1 MFGPGCSLLDVF
13 FLMKRNRIVVMG
25 FMGSMPIA
33 GVIWQHI
40 HYVVGLQRLGC
51 DVYYIEDS
59 ARLPYNPQT
68 FEVNNEFVYAAQGLD
83 RLLKEFGFKNHWGFC
98 ARYLPSN
105 PTAGLPLKRIRQLY
119 READAILNI
128 CGTQEFNDDLL
139 VSDRILYI
147 ESDPGVEQIKI
158 DKRVKSTVEYLR
170 RHRALFTFGENI
182 GTKDFP
188 VLLHGF
194 NWLPTRQPVVT
205 DLWKSARSPS
215 RAAVFTTIANWST
228 SGLKDIAWRG
238 KRYLWS
244 KSREFLRFISAPK
257 EAGETFEM
265 ATNID
270 DSRTRRK
277 FKQNAWR
284 LTSPLQMSVDYWL
297 YRDYIQRSK
306 GEFTVAKDQYVRL
319 NTGWFSDRSAC
330 YLAAG
335 RPVITQE
342 TGFTKNYGGKLG
354 LLSFR
359 TLDEIANAVKR
370 INADYTKPSLAAYAL
385 AREVFE
391 AETVLKSIL
400 DRAGILG
407 DGANPSWSARDLN
420 VESMYRVCCVR
431 KGHLLMQIRTLI
443 FKYAV

>member
-1 MFGPGCSLLDVF
+1 
-13 FLMKRNRIVVMG
+13 MKRKRIVVMG

-33 GVIWQHI
+33 GVVWQHI
-40 HYVVGLQRLGC
+40 HYVVGLQRLGH
-51 DVYYIEDS
+51 DVFYVEDS
-59 ARLPYNPQT
+59 ARLPYNPET
-68 FEVNNEFVYAAQGLD
+68 FEVNEEFEYAAKVLVKLA
-83 RLLKEFGFKNHWGFC
+83 REFDFKNRWAYC
-98 ARYLPSN
+98 ARYLPDT
-105 PTAGLPLKRIRQLY
+105 PTAGFPLKKIRQLY
-119 READAILNI
+119 RDADAILNV

-158 DKRVKSTVEYLR
+158 DKRTKSTIEYLQ

-182 GTKDFP
+182 GTKEFP
-188 VLLHGF
+188 VPLNDF

-205 DLWKSARSPS
+205 DLWKTARSPARS
-215 RAAVFTTIANWST
+215 ATHSVAGGPARAAVFTTIANWST
-228 SGLKDIAWRG
+228 SGLKDITWRG
-238 KRYLWS
+238 KNYLWS
-244 KSREFLRFISAPK
+244 KSREVLRFISAPK

-265 ATNID
+265 ATNIND
-270 DSRTRRK
+270 TKTRRK
-277 FKQNAWR
+277 FEQNHWR
-284 LTSPLQMSVDYWL
+284 LVSPLQMSVDYWL

-342 TGFTKNYGGKLG
+342 TGFTKNYGSKKG

-359 TLDEIANAVKR
+359 TVNEVADAVKE
-370 INADYTKPSLAAYAL
+370 INADYAKHSRAARDV

-391 AETVLKSIL
+391 AETVLKSVL
-400 DRAGILG
+400 DRAG
-407 DGANPSWSARDLN
+407 
-420 VESMYRVCCVR
+420 V
-431 KGHLLMQIRTLI
+431 
-443 FKYAV
+443 

>member
-1 MFGPGCSLLDVF
+1 MLGPGCGLLDVF
-13 FLMKRNRIVVMG
+13 FVMKRKRIVVMG

-68 FEVNNEFVYAAQGLD
+68 FEVNNEFDYAAQVLD
-83 RLLKEFGFKNHWGFC
+83 RLSQEFGFRNHWGFC

-128 CGTQEFNDDLL
+128 CGTQELNDDLL

-158 DKRVKSTVEYLR
+158 DKRVRSTVDYLR

-182 GTKDFP
+182 GTKSFP
-188 VLLHGF
+188 VPTHGF
-194 NWLPTRQPVVT
+194 KWLPTRQPVVT
-205 DLWKSARSPS
+205 DLWKTDRALP
-215 RAAVFTTIANWST
+215 RAAAFTSVANWST
-228 SGLKDIAWRG
+228 SGLKDITWRR
-238 KRYLWS
+238 KKYLWS

-257 EAGETFEM
+257 KSGEPFEL
-265 ATNID
+265 ATNIED
-270 DSRTRRK
+270 VKTQKRFLR
-277 FKQNAWR
+277 NGWR
-284 LTSPLQMSVDYWL
+284 LRCPLQMSVDYWR
-297 YRDYIQRSK
+297 YRDYIRRSK

-335 RPVITQE
+335 RPLITQE
-342 TGFTKNYGGKLG
+342 TGFTNTYGGKLG

-359 TLDEIANAVKR
+359 SLDEIVDAVKM
-370 INADYTKPSLAAYAL
+370 INANYAKHSRAARAL
-385 AREVFE
+385 ACEFFE
-391 AETVLKSIL
+391 AEKVLESVL
-400 DRAGILG
+400 DRAGI
-407 DGANPSWSARDLN
+407 
-420 VESMYRVCCVR
+420 
-431 KGHLLMQIRTLI
+431 
-443 FKYAV
+443 